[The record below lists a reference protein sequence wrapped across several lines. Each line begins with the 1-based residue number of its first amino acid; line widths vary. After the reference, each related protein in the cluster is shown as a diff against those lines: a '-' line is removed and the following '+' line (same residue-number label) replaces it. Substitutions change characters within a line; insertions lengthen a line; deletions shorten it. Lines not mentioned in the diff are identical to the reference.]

1 MGSYPHIHNISKKK
15 KKQKEKRYDGGF
27 AAPTAQEGTYKG
39 TENTEGKKGE
49 LRILTLRRKEFPK
62 HCILA

>member
-49 LRILTLRRKEFPK
+49 LRILTQRR
-62 HCILA
+62 